1 MDPNKHLGPADEQAF
16 YNKIDNIF
24 WKTKDDCVKDGPMT
38 PNEIVKKLQDAIA
51 TVIPE
56 KQLGGLGTEEEKMDL
71 GEDEE
76 EDYDEG
82 EDDK

>member
-38 PNEIVKKLQDAIA
+38 PKQIVEKLQAAIA
-51 TVIPE
+51 TVLPE
-56 KQLGGLGTEEEKMDL
+56 KKLGGLGVDEEKMDI
-71 GEDEE
+71 GDEE
-76 EDYDEG
+76 EEEYEEG
-82 EDDK
+82 EEEK